1 MNEGLLEAAERAL
14 PILENELECTLDF
27 CCDRDDALE
36 LDCATLDASSID
48 HVAELSNLIAFMRAE
63 IERARARKRLDAA
76 IKAVGA
82 LPLTPGT
89 TFRRSPADARA
100 HVAKRIRGG
109 ADSQFRLN
117 DRWHGVIPLVE
128 QILADEGAAV
138 TFTGPNP
145 DFNGLPNEAVG
156 VTQAPSWFEKT
167 YRADTL
173 ADCLR
178 AAITD
183 HQADT
188 ALARLQF
195 LDELGG
201 EA

>member
-36 LDCATLDASSID
+36 LDYATLDASSID

-76 IKAVGA
+76 IKAIGA
-82 LPLTPGT
+82 VPLTPGT
-89 TFRRSPADARA
+89 TFRCSPADARA
-100 HVAKRIRGG
+100 HVAKRIRAG
-109 ADSQFRLN
+109 ADSQFRFKPDGEGL
-117 DRWHGVIPLVE
+117 LV
-128 QILADEGAAV
+128 
-138 TFTGPNP
+138 
-145 DFNGLPNEAVG
+145 
-156 VTQAPSWFEKT
+156 
-167 YRADTL
+167 
-173 ADCLR
+173 
-178 AAITD
+178 
-183 HQADT
+183 
-188 ALARLQF
+188 RLQF